1 MIHDLIPQ
9 LNRMPCTVSQTP
21 FVVAIFSQGCHR
33 SLIAS
38 PRGVSKTDSW
48 GLAPNQRIN
57 IPSTLSCSGD
67 PHACWSLKSQLMGE
81 GEQAAGTA
89 PRTGTAGQR
98 RPRAQAE
105 PAGWAGFGAVRGE
118 APGRG
123 GAGGK
128 ATAGRGS
135 GSGAPPGWAAQESTE
150 DKPQVRDRA
159 RCGWAGACMACQELQ
174 RWGGSVRC

>member
-89 PRTGTAGQR
+89 PRTGAAGQR

-105 PAGWAGFGAVRGE
+105 PAGWAGFGAMRGE

-128 ATAGRGS
+128 ATAGSRVRQWCASRVGS
-135 GSGAPPGWAAQESTE
+135 PGEHRRQAPGEGWSPLWLGRCLHGLPGATE
-150 DKPQVRDRA
+150 MGRQ
-159 RCGWAGACMACQELQ
+159 C
-174 RWGGSVRC
+174 